1 MKVFRYVEI
10 GTICLLFSF
19 LSCRDRASQDGPD
32 IATNRFQYVCKYK
45 RDSLKEGYHNDL
57 FFLDRGTNT
66 SRFYSRIEYM
76 KDSTRAAM
84 LAAGEN
90 MYDILEKFQSY
101 GYGKTYVIVKTPEE
115 IVFSDRLV
123 TSCFY
128 YKEPTPD
135 FQWSLRQDTCS
146 ILGYPC
152 QKAVCEYGGR
162 VWTAWFTT
170 YIPISDGPYKFSGL
184 PGLILSISDEDQFF
198 IFEMSGMED
207 CHVPLPNAYGANY
220 SKIDKKHYLQIS
232 YRVWTESFDPSG
244 NVKSFRL
251 TDEQGRD
258 VTDDKIPYIP
268 MELY

>member
-1 MKVFRYVEI
+1 
-10 GTICLLFSF
+10 
-19 LSCRDRASQDGPD
+19 
-32 IATNRFQYVCKYK
+32 
-45 RDSLKEGYHNDL
+45 
-57 FFLDRGTNT
+57 
-66 SRFYSRIEYM
+66 
-76 KDSTRAAM
+76 M

-90 MYDILEKFQSY
+90 IYEIQETLRSY
-101 GYGKTYVIVKTPEE
+101 GYGKTYVIVKTPEV

-146 ILGYPC
+146 IRGFPC

-170 YIPISDGPYKFSGL
+170 HIPISDGPYKFSGL
-184 PGLILSISDEDQFF
+184 PGLILRISDEDRFF
-198 IFEMSGMED
+198 FFEMSGIEE

-220 SKIDKKHYLQIS
+220 SKIDKKRYLQIS
-232 YRVWTESFDPSG
+232 YRVWAENFDPSG
-244 NVKSFRL
+244 NVKSFRV

-258 VTDDKIPYIP
+258 VTDDKMPYIP

>member
-1 MKVFRYVEI
+1 
-10 GTICLLFSF
+10 
-19 LSCRDRASQDGPD
+19 
-32 IATNRFQYVCKYK
+32 
-45 RDSLKEGYHNDL
+45 
-57 FFLDRGTNT
+57 
-66 SRFYSRIEYM
+66 
-76 KDSTRAAM
+76 
-84 LAAGEN
+84 
-90 MYDILEKFQSY
+90 
-101 GYGKTYVIVKTPEE
+101 VKTPEE
-115 IVFSDRLV
+115 IVFSDLLV
-123 TSCFY
+123 TSRFY

-152 QKAVCEYGGR
+152 QKAVCQYGGR

-170 YIPISDGPYKFSGL
+170 HIPISDGPYKFSGL
-184 PGLILSISDEDQFF
+184 PGLILRISDEDRFF

-244 NVKSFRL
+244 KVKSFRV

-258 VTDDKIPYIP
+258 VTDDKMPYIP
-268 MELY
+268 IELY